1 MYHNDQEA
9 SGRSDLPK
17 TINHQERRTQIADGL
32 IRLAGREGLHAV
44 TMRAVAAE
52 SGVSL
57 RLVQYYFKNKA
68 QLMHAALKHL
78 EYQSHKRWKA
88 RLSKLPSPPPL
99 RSFLETLFTEAMPT
113 DECSRTFHLVWTSY
127 AVMAA
132 TNPELAAEPFIEG
145 PNRLEQQL
153 VEILRDAQATGDLT
167 SELDVSIEATRLLA
181 MNHGL
186 GTMVL
191 VGQHTTETAMAVL
204 QHHLDQLLSKSS

>member
-1 MYHNDQEA
+1 M
-9 SGRSDLPK
+9 PK
-17 TINHQERRTQIADGL
+17 TVNHRERRTQIADGL

-52 SGVSL
+52 SNVSL
-57 RLVQYYFKNKA
+57 RLVQYYFKSKA
-68 QLMHAALKHL
+68 QLMHATLEHL
-78 EYQSHKRWKA
+78 EEQSHKRWKV
-88 RLSKLPSPPPL
+88 RLGKLPNPPPL

-113 DECSRTFHLVWTSY
+113 DENSRIFHLVWTSY

-153 VEILRDAQATGDLT
+153 VEALRNAQATGELT
-167 SELDVSIEATRLLA
+167 SGLDISIEATRLLA

-191 VGQHTTETAMAVL
+191 IGQHTVETAMAVF
-204 QHHLDQLLSKSS
+204 QHHLGQLLSKSNDRRNQ